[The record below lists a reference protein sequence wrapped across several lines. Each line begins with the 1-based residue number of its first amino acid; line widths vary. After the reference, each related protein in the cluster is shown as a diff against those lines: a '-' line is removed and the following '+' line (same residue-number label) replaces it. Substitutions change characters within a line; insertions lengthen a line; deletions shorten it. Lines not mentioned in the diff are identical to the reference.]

1 MPHFQRAPLHGMS
14 IARPRSQASLPEQ
27 FSGEVTS
34 MTTMKY
40 RMSRRAALGL
50 LGGSAAS
57 VLVPVPGAKVS
68 AQTLDKVS
76 YQTNWRAQAEH
87 GGFYLAAANG
97 IYKKYGID
105 AEIRP
110 GGPQQNPSQLLL
122 GGRVDMIMSNSFEAI
137 RYAQENIPFLCIAS
151 IFQKDP
157 QVLISHPGQGNDSL
171 AALKGKPILVGAA
184 GRNSYWPF
192 LKAKFG
198 YTDEQIRPYT
208 FNMAPFLA
216 DKTISQQG
224 FLSSEPF
231 AIQKQGG
238 VTPLVHL
245 IADAGFENYN
255 TTINISR
262 KMVDEKK
269 DVVQRFVTASL
280 EGWAEY
286 MKASPANAAANA
298 QILKDNP
305 DMDQEKID
313 YAVKVMTEKGIV
325 LSGDALT
332 LGIGAMTDARW
343 LSFYKTMTEAGV
355 FPAGIDL
362 KKAYSL
368 EFINKG
374 VGKA

>member
-1 MPHFQRAPLHGMS
+1 
-14 IARPRSQASLPEQ
+14 
-27 FSGEVTS
+27 
-34 MTTMKY
+34 MTTTKY
-40 RMSRRAALGL
+40 RLTRRGALGL
-50 LGGSAAS
+50 IGGSS
-57 VLVPVPGAKVS
+57 LVAVPGARVS

-87 GGFYLAAANG
+87 GGFYLAATNG

-157 QVLISHPGQGNDSL
+157 QVLISHPGVGNDSL

-216 DKTISQQG
+216 DKTLSQQG

-238 VTPLVHL
+238 VTPVVHL

-255 TTINISR
+255 TTINISK

-269 DVVQRFVTASL
+269 DLVQRFVTASL
-280 EGWAEY
+280 EGWAAY
-286 MKASPANAAANA
+286 MKGQDVAAANA

-313 YAVKVMTEKGIV
+313 YAVKVMNEKGIV

-343 LSFYKTMTEAGV
+343 SSFYRTMTDAGV
-355 FPAGIDL
+355 FPAGSDL

>member
-1 MPHFQRAPLHGMS
+1 M
-14 IARPRSQASLPEQ
+14 
-27 FSGEVTS
+27 
-34 MTTMKY
+34 MTKY
-40 RMSRRAALGL
+40 RLSRRAALGL
-50 LGGSAAS
+50 IGGSAAAT
-57 VLVPVPGAKVS
+57 LVSVPGARVN

-76 YQTNWRAQAEH
+76 YMTNWRAQAEH
-87 GGFYLAAANG
+87 GGFYYAAVNG

-105 AEIRP
+105 ADIRM

-122 GGRVDMIMSNSFEAI
+122 GGRVDMVMSNAFEAI
-137 RYAQENIPFLCIAS
+137 RYAQEDIPFLTIAS

-157 QVLISHPGQGNDSL
+157 QVLISHPGQGNDTL
-171 AALKGKPILVGAA
+171 MALKGKPVLVGAG
-184 GRNSYWPF
+184 GRVSFWPF

-198 YTDEQIRPYT
+198 FTDEQIRPYT

-224 FLSSEPF
+224 FLSSEPY
-231 AIQKQGG
+231 AIEKQSGIKP
-238 VTPLVHL
+238 VVHL

-262 KMVDEKK
+262 KMVDQKK

-286 MKASPANAAANA
+286 MKGGPGAAAANA

-305 DMDQEKID
+305 DMDQDKLD
-313 YAVKVMTEKGIV
+313 YATRVLREYGIV
-325 LSGDALT
+325 QSGDALT

-343 LSFYKTMTEAGV
+343 ERFYKTMSAAGV
-355 FPAGIDL
+355 FPAGVDV

-368 EFINKG
+368 EFVNKG

>member
-1 MPHFQRAPLHGMS
+1 MMS
-14 IARPRSQASLPEQ
+14 
-27 FSGEVTS
+27 
-34 MTTMKY
+34 KY
-40 RMSRRAALGL
+40 RIDRRAALGL
-50 LGGSAAS
+50 IGGAGAS
-57 VLVPVPGAKVS
+57 LLVPVSGGRVS

-87 GGFYLAAANG
+87 GGFYYAAVNG

-122 GGRVDMIMSNSFEAI
+122 GGRVDMIMSNAFEAI

-157 QVLISHPGQGNDSL
+157 QVIISHPGVGHDSFE
-171 AALKGKPILVGAA
+171 ALKGKPILVGAA

-216 DKTISQQG
+216 DKNISQQG

-231 AIQKQGG
+231 AILKQGG
-238 VTPLVHL
+238 VTPVVHL

-262 KMVDEKK
+262 KMADEKK
-269 DVVQRFVTASL
+269 DVVQRFVTATL

-286 MKASPANAAANA
+286 MKGGEGNKAADA

-313 YAVKVMTEKGIV
+313 YALKVMKERGIV
-325 LSGDALT
+325 QSGDALT
-332 LGIGAMTDARW
+332 LGIGAMTDVRW
-343 LSFYKTMTEAGV
+343 ASFYKTMTEAGV
-355 FPAGIDL
+355 FPTGIDL